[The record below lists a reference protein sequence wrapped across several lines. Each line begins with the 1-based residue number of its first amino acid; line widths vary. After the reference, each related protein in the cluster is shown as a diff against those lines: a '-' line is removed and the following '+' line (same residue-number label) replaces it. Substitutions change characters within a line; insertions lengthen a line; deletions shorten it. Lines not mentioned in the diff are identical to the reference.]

1 MIELH
6 IYLSM
11 KWNWINNNFV
21 ASPVREKGFP
31 ISINNQQNASA
42 VCSGKLEVLLCQKKQ
57 LVLINK
63 KYIIKS

>member
-31 ISINNQQNASA
+31 ISINNQQKVSA
-42 VCSGKLEVLLCQKKQ
+42 VCSGKLVTFIMPEEAT
-57 LVLINK
+57 
-63 KYIIKS
+63 SFD